1 MPRLLFFCPDI
12 PTPTGGIQIIYRH
25 VDLLNAAG
33 IDAVVVHQRPGFEL
47 TWFEHETAVDYVPS
61 VEIGASDVL
70 VAPEIV
76 AHEIVPQMRGVAK
89 VIFNQNPYYTFN
101 PYPVDEPVTETVY
114 GDPDLLGVVVVS
126 EDSRDYVTYAFPQ
139 VTVRRI
145 WYSIDPNLFHPEP
158 DRAWRIAFMPRKNA
172 QDVRQVLHLL
182 SARGVLD
189 GVELVALNDL
199 PRSEVARALRQ
210 TLMFLSF
217 GYPEGFGLPA
227 AEAMACSC
235 VTVGY
240 HGMGGAEFLRPPHAF
255 PVAFG
260 DIVGYAR
267 EVERLLD
274 ELRDAPERLLA
285 QAEGAAAFIAETYS
299 EEHERESVIAC
310 WSSFLAE
317 ASAARSAKRRRA
329 R

>member
-1 MPRLLFFCPDI
+1 
-12 PTPTGGIQIIYRH
+12 
-25 VDLLNAAG
+25 
-33 IDAVVVHQRPGFEL
+33 
-47 TWFEHETAVDYVPS
+47 
-61 VEIGASDVL
+61 
-70 VAPEIV
+70 
-76 AHEIVPQMRGVAK
+76 
-89 VIFNQNPYYTFN
+89 
-101 PYPVDEPVTETVY
+101 
-114 GDPDLLGVVVVS
+114 
-126 EDSRDYVTYAFPQ
+126 
-139 VTVRRI
+139 
-145 WYSIDPNLFHPEP
+145 
-158 DRAWRIAFMPRKNA
+158 MPRKNA